1 MPKDNSKANVQKCC
15 RCNETFDL
23 DVGFFKSNSELYSGT
38 QRLPICKTC
47 LGEMFDEYNQL
58 YATANQNLSAT
69 QLAHLGDITSETAA
83 RVDLLRAKLQD
94 ASAGEALNTSF
105 KNLYDTA
112 KKISQLE
119 IKIAGLDPTKNSSQ
133 ISVLTTQLNDLKT
146 AYATMKQSVQG
157 GLSAEQVK
165 KLGDVSKE
173 TSDMV
178 ALIKAKLEDT
188 KKTISSLD
196 VITLDNKMSTWL
208 EKNTNASKDF
218 GSQIQYLRERLKGID
233 ITSDD
238 AADHLKQL
246 AKEFKSVQQ
255 SAIAAGKTGK
265 SFGTTIKSAFKGL
278 IGVISVGAVFSKS
291 VETLKEMYQA
301 VYDIDTAMVNLMKVT
316 DETSSRY
323 NTFLKDAATS
333 AKVLGRSVSSL
344 VDQSA
349 TWAKLG
355 YSLDE
360 AEELAKL
367 SSIYANVAD
376 VDDATA
382 VSDMVT
388 AMKAF
393 NIEAGNA
400 VNIIDPLNEL
410 GNNFATSAAD
420 LGEGLS
426 KSASAMNA
434 AGTDMYKT
442 LAMLTGGAEITQD
455 AGEFGN
461 FLKVASMRI
470 RGMKGEL
477 EELGEEVDESV
488 DSISKVQTQIL
499 NLTHGKVNIFDDMG
513 EFRDYYD
520 IMKDI
525 ADVMD
530 ELTSTEQAALSEI
543 LFGKMRG
550 NQGQALIQAF
560 QSGQIQTAYKTALES
575 AGSAARE
582 QAKLMEGLE
591 AKTQQLQAAWQEL
604 AMTFLDSDFLKGLID
619 TGTTL
624 LGVVTKIIDT
634 LGAFPTVATVIG
646 AAMSFKNVGELIN
659 QFRYLIILRI
669 EYAHKALTN
678 GNMNEIMC
686 KLAA

>member
-1 MPKDNSKANVQKCC
+1 M
-15 RCNETFDL
+15 
-23 DVGFFKSNSELYSGT
+23 
-38 QRLPICKTC
+38 
-47 LGEMFDEYNQL
+47 
-58 YATANQNLSAT
+58 
-69 QLAHLGDITSETAA
+69 
-83 RVDLLRAKLQD
+83 
-94 ASAGEALNTSF
+94 
-105 KNLYDTA
+105 
-112 KKISQLE
+112 
-119 IKIAGLDPTKNSSQ
+119 
-133 ISVLTTQLNDLKT
+133 
-146 AYATMKQSVQG
+146 
-157 GLSAEQVK
+157 
-165 KLGDVSKE
+165 
-173 TSDMV
+173 
-178 ALIKAKLEDT
+178 
-188 KKTISSLD
+188 
-196 VITLDNKMSTWL
+196 
-208 EKNTNASKDF
+208 
-218 GSQIQYLRERLKGID
+218 
-233 ITSDD
+233 
-238 AADHLKQL
+238 
-246 AKEFKSVQQ
+246 
-255 SAIAAGKTGK
+255 
-265 SFGTTIKSAFKGL
+265 
-278 IGVISVGAVFSKS
+278 
-291 VETLKEMYQA
+291 
-301 VYDIDTAMVNLMKVT
+301 
-316 DETSSRY
+316 
-323 NTFLKDAATS
+323 
-333 AKVLGRSVSSL
+333 
-344 VDQSA
+344 
-349 TWAKLG
+349 
-355 YSLDE
+355 
-360 AEELAKL
+360 AKL

-560 QSGQIQTAYKTALES
+560 QSGRIEEAYNVAIGS
-575 AGSAARE
+575 SGSAFAE
-582 QAKLMEGLE
+582 QEKYMEGLQ
-591 AKTQQLQAAWQEL
+591 AKVNQFKAAWQEL
-604 AMTFLDSDFLKGLID
+604 SITVLNSDFLKGIVD
-619 TGTTL
+619 AGTTL
-624 LGVVTKIIDT
+624 LSTLTKIIDS
-634 LGAFPTVATVIG
+634 IG
-646 AAMSFKNVGELIN
+646 VLNTAMIGVGFAALLKN
-659 QFRYLIILRI
+659 FD
-669 EYAHKALTN
+669 
-678 GNMNEIMC
+678 
-686 KLAA
+686 